1 MMSSTIAAH
10 VRERQYRNRGPVGE
24 GEGRLR
30 RLCAGAGCYCG
41 FRPIQFLYQS
51 DEPEALA
58 RQRLDETLFLAG
70 IADHASSD
78 IQAGCEGRIRH
89 DTPIPNGID
98 EVVLADDALPV
109 PDQIIEQ
116 VENLGRN
123 GNGFRAAVQL
133 APVSIE

>member
-1 MMSSTIAAH
+1 LWIPAH
-10 VRERQYRNRGPVGE
+10 
-24 GEGRLR
+24 
-30 RLCAGAGCYCG
+30 
-41 FRPIQFLYQS
+41 IQFLYQS

-109 PDQIIEQ
+109 PDQVIEQ